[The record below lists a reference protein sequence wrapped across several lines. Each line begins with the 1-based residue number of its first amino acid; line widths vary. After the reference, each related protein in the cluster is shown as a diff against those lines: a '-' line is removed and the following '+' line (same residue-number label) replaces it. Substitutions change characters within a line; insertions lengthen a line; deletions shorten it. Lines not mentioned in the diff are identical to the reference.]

1 MKSVED
7 KIIEVL
13 NELEKWKSRREKVRE
28 RYERGNADKTEMERR
43 TNEIVRYRLLSAGL
57 KIKSKI
63 EKNWNAVLS
72 LPYLLALI
80 SSGSALL
87 ETK

>member
-28 RYERGNADKTEMERR
+28 RYERGDADKTEMERI
-43 TNEIVRYRLLSAGL
+43 NEQISHYKNLLSDM
-57 KIKSKI
+57 KKKMNSTD
-63 EKNWNAVLS
+63 
-72 LPYLLALI
+72 I
-80 SSGSALL
+80 SRTIARGSN
-87 ETK
+87 

>member
-28 RYERGNADKTEMERR
+28 RYERGDADKTEMERIDEQISHYK
-43 TNEIVRYRLLSAGL
+43 NLLSDM
-57 KIKSKI
+57 KKKMNSTD
-63 EKNWNAVLS
+63 
-72 LPYLLALI
+72 I
-80 SSGSALL
+80 SRTIARSSN
-87 ETK
+87 